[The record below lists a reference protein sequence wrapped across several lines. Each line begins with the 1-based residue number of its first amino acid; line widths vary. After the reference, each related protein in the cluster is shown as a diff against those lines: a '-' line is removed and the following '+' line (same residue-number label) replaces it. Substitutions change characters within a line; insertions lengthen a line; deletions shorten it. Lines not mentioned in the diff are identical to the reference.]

1 MMTHHAD
8 PAAIVAS
15 WGAPPPLVALKPPA
29 NLAPASAIPK
39 HQPAAKIAPAPIK
52 TPPPSDAEA
61 RILAGM
67 AKPRP
72 PAKAAAGYQIQS
84 PADVLASPI
93 VRDLVKGIFPCVGV
107 GGIIGASMAGKGF
120 ITFGLMAV
128 LAEGGYWFGYR
139 TDKARVIYVCLEG
152 AGGLHKR
159 IRAWEKKHGREY
171 PDIGIIT
178 SSFDLRDPGQV
189 AALIAAIRDAGFA
202 GGVIVI
208 DTLAQASPGT
218 DENSSR
224 DMGEL
229 LAALQAIQAA
239 LGGLVLVVH
248 HLGKDT
254 TRGARGHSSFTA
266 ALDASIEV
274 RRDGD
279 RRSWVVAKAKDDS
292 DGAEHFFRLEVVEVG
307 EDEDGEPITSCV
319 VVPEES
325 AATAIRRALPP
336 KSGNQRIIWDAIG
349 ELLRESKTFGKAG
362 APGGRPC
369 IEIEPAIDRLRTRLA
384 CDPKRQTE
392 RTRDAIT
399 GLVGRGLLILRE
411 GWIWAA

>member
-1 MMTHHAD
+1 MMPTAFD
-8 PAAIVAS
+8 PASIVKGWA
-15 WGAPPPLVALKPPA
+15 AQAAAALDKPPA
-29 NLAPASAIPK
+29 SPPVAAPKPDP
-39 HQPAAKIAPAPIK
+39 QPAAKIAPAPVK
-52 TPPPSDAEA
+52 TAPPDDLDA
-61 RILAGM
+61 RILQNM
-67 AKPRP
+67 SKPRL
-72 PAKAAAGYQIQS
+72 PAKAAAGYQIVS

-120 ITFGLMAV
+120 IAFDLMAV
-128 LAEGGYWFGYR
+128 ISEGGWWFGYR
-139 TDKARVIYVCLEG
+139 TDKASVMYICLEG

-159 IRAWEKKHGREY
+159 IRAWEKKNGRKY
-171 PDIGIIT
+171 PEIGIIT
-178 SSFDLRDPGQV
+178 ASFNLRDPAQV
-189 AALIAAIRDAGFA
+189 EALIAAIKAAGFA

-229 LAALQAIQAA
+229 LAALQGIQAA

-254 TRGARGHSSFTA
+254 TKGARGHSSFTA

-279 RRSWVVAKAKDDS
+279 RQSWVVAKAKDNS
-292 DGAEHFFRLEVVEVG
+292 DGAEHFFRLDVVEVG
-307 EDEDGEPITSCV
+307 QDEDGDPITSCV

-325 AATAIRRALPP
+325 NAAAMRRALPP
-336 KSGNQRIIWDAIG
+336 KSGNQKIIWDAIG
-349 ELLRESKTFGKAG
+349 ELLRNSNTFGKAG
-362 APGGRPC
+362 APTGRPC
-369 IEIEPAIDRLRTRLA
+369 IELETAIDQLRTRLA
-384 CDPKRQTE
+384 CDTKRQTE

-399 GLVGRGLLILRE
+399 GLIGRGLLILRE
-411 GWIWAA
+411 GWMWCA

>member
-1 MMTHHAD
+1 MMTHPAD

-15 WGAPPPLVALKPPA
+15 WSKSKPPA
-29 NLAPASAIPK
+29 SPAPASAIPK
-39 HQPAAKIAPAPIK
+39 PQPTPKIVLQPVKTAPPH
-52 TPPPSDAEA
+52 DAEA
-61 RILAGM
+61 HILAGM
-67 AKPRP
+67 AKPKQL
-72 PAKAAAGYQIQS
+72 AKAAAEYQVLS

-120 ITFGLMAV
+120 IAFDIMAV

-139 TDKARVIYVCLEG
+139 TDKVPVLYVCLEG

-159 IRAWEKKHGREY
+159 FRGWEMKNGRKY

-178 SSFDLRDPGQV
+178 ASFNLRDPVQV
-189 AALIAAIRDAGFA
+189 KALIEAIRAAGFA

-229 LAALQAIQAA
+229 LAALQAIQAG

-248 HLGKDT
+248 HLGKDA

-274 RRDGD
+274 RREGD

-307 EDEDGEPITSCV
+307 QDEDGELITSCV
-319 VVPEES
+319 VVPEDS
-325 AATAIRRALPP
+325 TADVMRRTLPP
-336 KSGNQRIIWDAIG
+336 KSGNQKIIWDAIG
-349 ELLRESKTFGKAG
+349 ELLRNSQNSAKAG
-362 APGGRPC
+362 APSGRPC
-369 IEIEPAIDRLRTRLA
+369 IELESAIDQLRTRLA

-399 GLVGRGLLILRE
+399 GLIGRGLLILRE
-411 GWIWAA
+411 GWIWCA